1 EWAGE
6 APVNI
11 LWLWWGK
18 RGSLKFPFFR
28 QVVALLPRGQ
38 EAFRTPFAMTGAGL
52 VQRIAP
58 WQPPHLL
65 EIDLRRL
72 PKEQREGEARRL
84 SEEEGARP
92 FDLERGPLARISVVK
107 LDHDDHVLV
116 LNLHHIVGDQW
127 SFGILGR
134 VFAAYYNALCQN
146 LPLPEAP
153 LPVHYA

>member
-52 VQRIAP
+52 AQRTAP

-84 SEEEGARP
+84 SAEGGGPP
-92 FDLERGPLARISVVK
+92 FYPERGAPPGASLGK
-107 LDHDDHVLV
+107 PDHDDHLLALKNPPYVREQQSCGDLV
-116 LNLHHIVGDQW
+116 PAI
-127 SFGILGR
+127 
-134 VFAAYYNALCQN
+134 
-146 LPLPEAP
+146 
-153 LPVHYA
+153 